1 MQGQQKFGQQHGT
14 QPQSLTA
21 QQPQKPLFQESLA
34 DMVAEESVCVCD
46 TREAARVRREVET
59 GEAD

>member
-1 MQGQQKFGQQHGT
+1 MALAHIMGMQGQQKFGQQHGT

-34 DMVAEESVCVCD
+34 DMVAEESVCVSA
-46 TREAARVRREVET
+46 THVRQR
-59 GEAD
+59 A